1 MQLFQYIE
9 TSIENGVGRIELNR
23 QQQYNALNRAMIKE
37 IATIIEQFDQNDE
50 VAVVL
55 LSGRGKAFS
64 SGADIAEMMD
74 SSTIQLELLN
84 QFADWDRIS
93 RVKNQSLVLCMGL
106 YLVVGLNLLLSCDLL
121 LAATTAEFSFPE
133 VSLGVMPGAGGT
145 QRLTKLVGRT
155 KALEWLL
162 TGERI
167 SADEALEQRIVNRL
181 IQPELLEEEA
191 LRFAQRIA
199 KQPPLSLRLI
209 KDSVNQAVHSSLQE
223 GLLYERKN
231 FYLLFASQDQTE
243 GMRAFMDKRE
253 PRFEGR

>member
-37 IATIIEQFDQNDE
+37 IATIIEQFDQDDE

-93 RVKNQSLVLCMGL
+93 RVKNQLLVLCMGL
-106 YLVVGLNLLLSCDLL
+106 YLVVGLNLL
-121 LAATTAEFSFPE
+121 
-133 VSLGVMPGAGGT
+133 
-145 QRLTKLVGRT
+145 
-155 KALEWLL
+155 
-162 TGERI
+162 
-167 SADEALEQRIVNRL
+167 
-181 IQPELLEEEA
+181 
-191 LRFAQRIA
+191 
-199 KQPPLSLRLI
+199 
-209 KDSVNQAVHSSLQE
+209 
-223 GLLYERKN
+223 
-231 FYLLFASQDQTE
+231 
-243 GMRAFMDKRE
+243 
-253 PRFEGR
+253 